1 MTEQLFKIK
10 PDINIIKTL
19 LPLYGINDFNDNH
32 LFTKNDL
39 IELNTVQKLNEISYK
54 LKEYYLPCKAKIY
67 TTNINEKRAITI
79 LRQFLKYY
87 NYTLSSKEKY
97 INGKKYNCHYINKKN
112 IDKKN
117 INDKRKIIIN
127 FNI

>member
-19 LPLYGINDFNDNH
+19 LPLYGINDFDDNH
-32 LFTKNDL
+32 LFSKNDL
-39 IELNTVQKLNEISYK
+39 IELNTVQKLNELSYK

-97 INGKKYNCHYINKKN
+97 INGTKHNCHYINKKN
-112 IDKKN
+112 INKNN

>member
-10 PDINIIKTL
+10 PDINIIKLL

-39 IELNTVQKLNEISYK
+39 IQLNTVQKLNEISYK

-67 TTNINEKRAITI
+67 TSHINEKRAITI

-97 INGKKYNCHYINKKN
+97 IKGKKYNCHYINKKN
-112 IDKKN
+112 INKKN
-117 INDKRKIIIN
+117 INDKRKIIID